1 VVDDPAQMP
10 MKPVIIV
17 YAKAPVPGQVK
28 TRLIPKL
35 GESGA
40 TKLHEAFVEDTLAM
54 VNTLADTFD
63 IELHT
68 DVPTKSWPWP
78 GVRRVQREG
87 NLGIKLYTTLHAALD
102 GGRPLALIIGSDSPT
117 LPTEF
122 LEYLARSNADV
133 VLGPAK
139 DGGFYA
145 IGCRKTHPDMF
156 ARVTWSNVNTR
167 TQTKEAVGRCGLEVA
182 EGREWFDVDEPEDLD
197 LLIQSEPV
205 GRTLEVLKDFAVMP
219 RSPWL
224 SIVIPTLNEAASIG
238 RTLET
243 VLALGNGAQVIVAD
257 GQSDDETARIARE
270 YPVTV
275 LSSARGRGLQLR
287 TGAERATGEVLWF
300 LHADSIPPPDSH
312 HQIREALRS
321 PQIIGGNFDLLF
333 GGDSSAA
340 RQLTRIYPHLR
351 KLGLCYGDSGIF
363 VRREVYLTAG
373 GFRPYPIFEDLD
385 LIKRIR
391 RQGRFLHLKSQIV
404 TSSRR
409 FEGRSFG
416 VTFAKWT
423 AMQIMYWAGVHPDVL
438 GRWYAPIRSRGSRA
452 ER

>member
-1 VVDDPAQMP
+1 

-35 GESGA
+35 GEAGA
-40 TKLHEAFVEDTLAM
+40 TKLHEAFVEDTLTM
-54 VNTLADTFD
+54 VSTLAEVFD

-68 DVPTKSWPWP
+68 DVQTNAWSWL
-78 GVRRVQREG
+78 GVRRIQREG
-87 NLGIKLYTTLHAALD
+87 DLGTKLYAALSEAL
-102 GGRPLALIIGSDSPT
+102 GSGRPLALIVGSDSPT
-117 LPTEF
+117 LPAEF
-122 LEYLARSNADV
+122 LEDLARVNADV
-133 VLGPAK
+133 ALGPAK

-145 IGCRKTHPDMF
+145 IGCRATHPEMF
-156 ARVTWSNVNTR
+156 AGVTWSSANTR
-167 TQTKEAVGRCGLEVA
+167 AQTKDAVRRCNLEIA

-197 LLIQSEPV
+197 LLVQSKPA
-205 GRTLEVLKDFAVMP
+205 GRTLNVLKDLGVMLS
-219 RSPWL
+219 SPWI

-238 RTLET
+238 HTLET

-275 LSSARGRGLQLR
+275 LSSSRGRGLQLR
-287 TGAERATGEVLWF
+287 TGAEQATGEVLWF

-312 HQIREALRS
+312 HQIREALQS
-321 PQIIGGNFDLLF
+321 PQIAGGNFDLLF
-333 GGDSSAA
+333 DGDSRAA

-363 VRREVYLTAG
+363 VRREVYQAAG
-373 GFRPYPIFEDLD
+373 GFRAYPIFEDLD

-391 RQGRFLHLKSQIV
+391 RHGRFLHLDSQIV

-409 FEGRSFG
+409 FEGRNFG
-416 VTFAKWT
+416 LTFAKWT
-423 AMQIMYWAGVHPDVL
+423 AMQIMYWAGVHPEVL
-438 GRWYAPIRSRGSRA
+438 GCWYAPIRSRGSRA